1 VSELSYCSRCG
12 HEWLTPGYP
21 DGEGAYIGPCCRGDV
36 IQPARKAGRNRA
48 IGGLFYSLPR
58 QRREAVHPLSERT
71 A

>member
-36 IQPARKAGRNRA
+36 IQPTQKPGRNRA
-48 IGGLFYSLPR
+48 IGGLFYDYTR
-58 QRREAVHPLSERT
+58 KKKA
-71 A
+71 AA